1 MKLNEHTALATGSI
15 LLVPYSENHVPTYH
29 EWMQDRDLQEA
40 TASEP
45 LSMEEEYAMQRSW
58 RNDRDKLTFIVCRPL
73 ESSLSPTE
81 TARTTIA
88 RAKVDDVADRMIG
101 DINLFLFPP
110 DSEEMEEDV
119 AALGGSIVGEV
130 ELMIARKELQQ
141 KGYGRAALLTFL
153 DYILT
158 NWSLIA
164 RECAEGAAISTTQDK
179 KSEKSAMKAGNVS
192 SSDAGRLAVTP
203 QLAFLRVKI
212 NQTNVGSIRLFES
225 VGFVRTVDEPN
236 YFGELELRWLP
247 DIMIL
252 RRQRGWERAHELI
265 YRELDDEGFRE
276 ELGKRD

>member
-1 MKLNEHTALATGSI
+1 MRVNEHTALATGSI

-29 EWMQDRDLQEA
+29 EWMQDPELQEA

-58 RNDRDKLTFIVCRPL
+58 RNDRDKLTFIVCKPL
-73 ESSLSPTE
+73 DSSSSPIE
-81 TARTTIA
+81 TARITIA
-88 RAKVDDVADRMIG
+88 RAKVDDTEDRMIG

-110 DSEEMEEDV
+110 DSDEMEEDV

-164 RECAEGAAISTTQDK
+164 REYAERPANSSTQDQTG
-179 KSEKSAMKAGNVS
+179 AGIV
-192 SSDAGRLAVTP
+192 SSDAG

-212 NQTNVGSIRLFES
+212 HQTNVGSIRLFES
-225 VGFVRTVDEPN
+225 VGFMRTVDEPN

-247 DIMIL
+247 DVMIL
-252 RRQRGWERAHELI
+252 RRQKGWEKANELI
-265 YRELDDEGFRE
+265 YRELDDEAFRE
-276 ELGKRD
+276 ELSKRDL

>member
-1 MKLNEHTALATGSI
+1 
-15 LLVPYSENHVPTYH
+15 
-29 EWMQDRDLQEA
+29 MQDPELQEA

-58 RNDRDKLTFIVCRPL
+58 RNDHDKLTFIVCKPL
-73 ESSLSPTE
+73 ESSSSPTE
-81 TARTTIA
+81 AARITVA
-88 RAKVDDVADRMIG
+88 RAKVDDAEDRMIG

-110 DSEEMEEDV
+110 DSDEMEEDV

-141 KGYGRAALLTFL
+141 KGYGRTALLTFL

-164 RECAEGAAISTTQDK
+164 REYAEKPADSSTPSDSPENSQTG
-179 KSEKSAMKAGNVS
+179 AGNV
-192 SSDAGRLAVTP
+192 SSDAGRLASTQ

-212 NQTNVGSIRLFES
+212 HQTNVGSIRLFES
-225 VGFVRTVDEPN
+225 VGFMRTVDEPN

-252 RRQRGWERAHELI
+252 RRQKGWEKANELI
-265 YRELDDEGFRE
+265 YRELENEGFRE
-276 ELGKRD
+276 ELSRRD